1 MTAPTTMVIAC
12 VVNGRSVELAIE
24 PHEVLLDVLRDRLE
38 LRGAKRSCDAQVCGA
53 CTVLVDGEPVSA
65 CSYLTYEA
73 RGRQV
78 LTIEGLANG
87 EDLHPIQ
94 RAFVDHGALQ
104 CGYCTPGMILTV
116 SALLADNPLP
126 TEAEVRAGLA
136 GNLCRC
142 TGYTKIV
149 DAVLDV
155 VRGTA
160 SQL

>member
-1 MTAPTTMVIAC
+1 MTALTTMVIAF
-12 VVNGRSVELAIE
+12 VVNGRPVELAIE

-65 CSYLTYEA
+65 CVYLAYEA

-78 LTIEGLANG
+78 LTIEGLADG
-87 EDLHPIQ
+87 QALHPIQ
-94 RAFVDHGALQ
+94 RAFVAHGALQ

-116 SALLADNPLP
+116 SALLADNPSP
-126 TEAEVRAGLA
+126 SEADVRAGLA

-149 DAVLDV
+149 EAVLDV
-155 VRGTA
+155 ARGAAA
-160 SQL
+160 SP

>member
-1 MTAPTTMVIAC
+1 MTAPSTMVIGF
-12 VVNGRSVELAIE
+12 VVNGRSVELAIQ

-38 LRGAKRSCDAQVCGA
+38 LRGAKRSCDVQVCGA

-65 CSYLTYEA
+65 CTYLAYEA
-73 RGRQV
+73 RGRAV
-78 LTIEGLANG
+78 LTIEALADG

-94 RAFVDHGALQ
+94 RAFVTNGALQ

-116 SALLADNPLP
+116 SALLADNPRP
-126 TEAEVRAGLA
+126 TEAEVRVGLA

-149 DAVLDV
+149 EAVLEV
-155 VRGTA
+155 APGTA
-160 SQL
+160 SQP